1 MNEES
6 KWYVVHTYSGHERK
20 VKANLEKRIASTGME
35 ESIFRIVVPT
45 EEKIEKKK
53 GKNEVVKKRIFPGYI
68 LLQMDMNDKSW
79 YVVKNTPGV
88 IGFVSGGTKPLPVEK
103 EEVDEILRSMG
114 EKAKKISV
122 EFEVGD
128 QVVVTDGPFEDF
140 DGIVKEIHPEQGKAK
155 VLVSMFGRETPV
167 ELEFSQIQ
175 KS

>member
-6 KWYVVHTYSGHERK
+6 KWYVVHTYSGHEKK

-68 LLQMDMNDKSW
+68 LLQMDLNDKSW

-103 EEVDEILRSMG
+103 EEIDEILRSMG

>member
-68 LLQMDMNDKSW
+68 LLQMDLNDKSW

-103 EEVDEILRSMG
+103 EEIDEILRSMG

>member
-1 MNEES
+1 MSEES